1 MNTLPLITLG
11 LLLLAVIS
19 WAIWNWRNA
28 VRLQQL
34 EQRARQQGELIEAM
48 NAVLDNPHLSEDEQ
62 LEQSQRLVEKLKAT
76 RL

>member
-11 LLLLAVIS
+11 LLLLAVIG

-28 VRLQQL
+28 VYLQQL

>member
-1 MNTLPLITLG
+1 MNTLPLLALG
-11 LLLLAVIS
+11 LLLLAAIG

-28 VRLQQL
+28 VHLQQL

-48 NAVLDNPHLSEDEQ
+48 NAVLDNPQLSEDEQ